1 MEVVLNRKL
10 NNRIQV
16 YKNNKSIFN
25 PIDLNELK
33 KLKVN
38 KLNFTFTYKML
49 LIKCCFIIIRAS
61 VLTFILG
68 NVVELFLFNKK
79 ILIFLVF
86 LC

>member
-25 PIDLNELK
+25 PIELNELK

-38 KLNFTFTYKML
+38 
-49 LIKCCFIIIRAS
+49 
-61 VLTFILG
+61 
-68 NVVELFLFNKK
+68 
-79 ILIFLVF
+79 
-86 LC
+86 

>member
-1 MEVVLNRKL
+1 LKDDLFKKLTCQNKQSFDPEDKDYFQNLEKMEVVLNRKL

-38 KLNFTFTYKML
+38 SLIFL
-49 LIKCCFIIIRAS
+49 LILKCFIIIIY
-61 VLTFILG
+61 F
-68 NVVELFLFNKK
+68 
-79 ILIFLVF
+79 
-86 LC
+86 